1 MAKDK
6 PVDVEFPIINSLP
19 AEPSTYDAI
28 RALAEAIAK
37 NGQPSALDM
46 AGISKDK
53 QDALMGK
60 TAKPVRYR
68 KVPGRSQETEAT
80 FTMIVVESRKFPS
93 GRVVRLE
100 DYREPDG
107 VFKPMSQGGRVP
119 DGATIWAD
127 GQHYQPVPGQRPPK
141 NAIHT
146 YHRQYLY
153 ETYWKADLG
162 RLVGKQ
168 LRAAECLTPEAF
180 NAPWEESSMYATDE
194 EESAA

>member
-1 MAKDK
+1 MAKHEKSDQ
-6 PVDVEFPIINSLP
+6 SLEVTT
-19 AEPSTYDAI
+19 EPTTFEAI

-37 NGQPSALDM
+37 SGQPSALDM
-46 AGISKDK
+46 AGISKER

-60 TAKPVRYR
+60 TAKPMRFR

-107 VFKPMSQGGRVP
+107 CFRPISQGGRVP
-119 DGATIWAD
+119 DGATIWSD
-127 GQHYQPVPGQRPPK
+127 GQHYQPEAGKRPPK
-141 NAIHT
+141 NAIHP
-146 YHRQYLY
+146 YHRQFLY

-162 RLVGKQ
+162 RLVGKP
-168 LRAAECLTPEAF
+168 LRVAECLTPEGF
-180 NAPWEESSMYATDE
+180 SAPWEESAVYSTDE
-194 EESAA
+194 EETAA